1 MHFKIANNTP
11 QLAQIANPIYND
23 PMNQAAYLHRLQR
36 IDTQIDQTD
45 TRLADIERLF
55 AEDERVRSA
64 KQLADEARREME
76 KARLALRSAEHLVS
90 ETRIKMEQSE
100 AALYG
105 GTIRNPK
112 ELQDLQREIA
122 SLKARLA
129 QLEDQQLTAMILQ
142 EEAETTDQA
151 MQRDLVSAQAQ
162 AVEQKA
168 GLSGERTTMQKNHQR
183 LEAERAAALPPILAH
198 NLEVYQRLR
207 EQKKGIAVCTVEDD
221 TCTVCGAEVRPAEG
235 QAARQSSSL
244 VFCSSCGRILYG
256 G

>member
-1 MHFKIANNTP
+1 
-11 QLAQIANPIYND
+11 
-23 PMNQAAYLHRLQR
+23 MNQAAYLHRLQR

-45 TRLADIERLF
+45 ARLEEIERLF

-76 KARLALRSAEHLVS
+76 KARLALRSAEHLVT

-112 ELQDLQREIA
+112 ELQDLQREIS
-122 SLKARLA
+122 SLKTRLA
-129 QLEDQQLTAMILQ
+129 QLEDQQLTAMIVQ
-142 EEAETTDQA
+142 EEAESLDREKQE
-151 MQRDLVSAQAQ
+151 DWVNAQAQ

-168 GLSGERTTMQKNHQR
+168 GLAGERTTTQKNRQR
-183 LEAERAAALPPILAH
+183 LEAERAAALPPILLP
-198 NLEVYQRLR
+198 NLEVYRHLR
-207 EQKKGIAVCTVEDD
+207 EQKKGIAVCTVDDD

-244 VFCSSCGRILYG
+244 VFCKSCGRILYG